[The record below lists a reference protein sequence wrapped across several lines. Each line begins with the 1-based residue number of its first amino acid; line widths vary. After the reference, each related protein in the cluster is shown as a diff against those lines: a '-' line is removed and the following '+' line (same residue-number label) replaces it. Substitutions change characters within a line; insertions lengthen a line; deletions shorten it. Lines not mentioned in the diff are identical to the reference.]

1 MESKSDRERERE
13 SNELIGEYLRGIP
26 NDCEMNCMLIVKS
39 EENLNDTFDYI
50 RIIMIVA
57 TVVILAECEKSMEI
71 TIRSIFTTTNTARNQ
86 TTTD

>member
-13 SNELIGEYLRGIP
+13 SNELIGEYLREIP